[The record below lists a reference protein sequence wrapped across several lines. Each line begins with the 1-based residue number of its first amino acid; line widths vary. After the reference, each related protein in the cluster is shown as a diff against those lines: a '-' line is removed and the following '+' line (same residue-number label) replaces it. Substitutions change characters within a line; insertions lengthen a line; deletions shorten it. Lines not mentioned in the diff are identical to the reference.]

1 MRRRTLLSAAP
12 VLLPLALLA
21 AAPPTAADGPSTPG
35 TGFSGAWTLAASKDD
50 VAAKARKGLWDI
62 ASGMPGDSK
71 SGGFDI
77 PLEVMTDAHRLVV
90 ADDGATMS
98 VVYPS
103 GRKRTFVTDER
114 PRYVEDGDSPATVT
128 ARRKATTVSVISEW
142 FRGYKLRETWE
153 LRADPRRLV
162 VTGKLSGRAS
172 QSYARTYE
180 PGPSVEP
187 TPVPT
192 PAPEGVAAA
201 AGPATPGTAA
211 GEPPAFVDRLAE
223 CSARPPRSARE
234 DDLRGWVKVSQEAA
248 AKTAAASVAPRT
260 ATDVISSDAEVLEG
274 CLVWPFTLRMPG
286 LRGVQEIFVD
296 AGDGKVVR
304 SEFVPAE
311 TPAPAP

>member
-1 MRRRTLLSAAP
+1 MRRRTSLLAATTL
-12 VLLPLALLA
+12 LLPLLLVGA
-21 AAPPTAADGPSTPG
+21 RAPATDDGPPAS
-35 TGFSGAWTLAASKDD
+35 TGFAGAWRLAASKDD
-50 VAAKARKGLWDI
+50 VAAKAKKGLWDI

-71 SGGFDI
+71 SGGFDL

-90 ADDGATMS
+90 TDDGTTMK

-103 GRKRTFVTDER
+103 GRRRAFVTDER
-114 PRYVEDGDSPATVT
+114 PRYIDDGDGPANVT
-128 ARRKATTVSVISEW
+128 ARRKGTAVSVFSEW

-153 LRADPRRLV
+153 LRGDPRRLV

-172 QSYARTYE
+172 QEYTRTYE
-180 PGPSVEP
+180 PGPLVEP

-192 PAPEGVAAA
+192 PVPEGVVAA
-201 AGPATPGTAA
+201 AGTPAA
-211 GEPPAFVDRLAE
+211 GAATPPAFVDRLSE
-223 CSARPPRSARE
+223 CSARPPRNARE
-234 DDLRGWVKVSQEAA
+234 DVLRGWVKVSQETASKAA
-248 AKTAAASVAPRT
+248 SASVAPLK

-274 CLVWPFTLRMPG
+274 CLVWPFTLRMAG

-296 AGDGKVVR
+296 AGNGTVVR

>member
-1 MRRRTLLSAAP
+1 MRRRTILSAAA
-12 VLLPLALLA
+12 LALPLALRA
-21 AAPPTAADGPSTPG
+21 AAPPPAPDGAAAPG
-35 TGFSGAWTLAASKDD
+35 TGLSGAWTLVESKDD
-50 VAAKARKGLWDI
+50 VAAKAKKGLWDI
-62 ASGMPGDSK
+62 ASGMPGDSRT
-71 SGGFDI
+71 GGFDI

-90 ADDGATMS
+90 DDDGATMR

-103 GRKRTFVTDER
+103 GRKRTFVTDDR

-128 ARRKATTVSVISEW
+128 ARRKGAAVSVLSEW

-153 LRADPRRLV
+153 LLAGARRLV

-172 QSYARTYE
+172 QEYVRTYE
-180 PGPSVEP
+180 PGPLVEP

-192 PAPEGVAAA
+192 PVPEGVSAA
-201 AGPATPGTAA
+201 AGAA
-211 GEPPAFVDRLAE
+211 GASAAAPPAFVDRLSE
-223 CSARPPRSARE
+223 CSARPPRNARE

-248 AKTAAASVAPRT
+248 SKTASASVAPLK

-304 SEFVPAE
+304 SEFVPSE